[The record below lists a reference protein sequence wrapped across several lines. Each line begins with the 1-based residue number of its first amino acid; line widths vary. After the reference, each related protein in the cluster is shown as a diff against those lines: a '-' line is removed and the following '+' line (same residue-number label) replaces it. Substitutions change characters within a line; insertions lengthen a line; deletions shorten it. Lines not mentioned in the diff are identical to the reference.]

1 MYIIKYLMTTITKKI
16 YLENTY
22 KEFIS
27 EIETIIKTNLF
38 PSLEDVDMVD
48 ILLFFQY
55 TFFCTNDYKEIV
67 KNLIETHHVELD
79 GDTFNKIYPIIEK
92 YINELK
98 HFLQTN

>member
-1 MYIIKYLMTTITKKI
+1 MATITKKI

-22 KEFIS
+22 KQFIS

-55 TFFCTNDYKEIV
+55 TFFCTNDYKEIIL
-67 KNLIETHHVELD
+67 NIIETNHLELD
-79 GDTFNKIYPIIEK
+79 DDTFNNKIYPIVEK
-92 YINELK
+92 YINDLK

>member
-1 MYIIKYLMTTITKKI
+1 MTTITKKI
-16 YLENTY
+16 YLETKY

-79 GDTFNKIYPIIEK
+79 DDTFNNKIY
-92 YINELK
+92 
-98 HFLQTN
+98 QS

>member
-1 MYIIKYLMTTITKKI
+1 MTTITKKI
-16 YLENTY
+16 YLETKY

-67 KNLIETHHVELD
+67 KNLIETHHVDLD
-79 GDTFNKIYPIIEK
+79 DDTFNNNIYPIVEK
-92 YINELK
+92 YINDWK

>member
-1 MYIIKYLMTTITKKI
+1 MTTITKKI
-16 YLENTY
+16 YLETKY

-79 GDTFNKIYPIIEK
+79 DDTFNNKIYPIVEK
-92 YINELK
+92 YINDLK